1 MYAVI
6 VITISKH
13 SSDKQHTCVQCD
25 IVLIRLYVLKISI
38 PHFRHEVSVV
48 VLGNHGK
55 AGL

>member
-48 VLGNHGK
+48 VFHRK